1 MNENNNI
8 QQDTIYD
15 AICNIIEEVNVD
27 KGEVDAGKAGKYK
40 AFLIDGVLN
49 ALKPLFAK
57 NKLIFSIKHNI
68 KESQYVTTS
77 TQYGDKIKHNVII
90 ETEIVFMHKG
100 GDMITC
106 NAIGEASD
114 NGDKAFSKAQTD
126 SYKKILCQMFL
137 LSDGEDKDKTANNEE
152 EIVVNVEKK
161 TYNNTNQ
168 PTKTEPAIN
177 KYYQAI
183 LDDKFQLLKNGETIV
198 FNIGDTAEN
207 YKANI
212 TVGKYNDID
221 YKQYSYKIDSLGAY
235 VNLRD
240 WKIKDNLGLTEEKAK
255 QSANKFLTK

>member
-90 ETEIVFMHKG
+90 ETEIVFMHKS

-168 PTKTEPAIN
+168 PTKTDLPIN

-183 LDDKFQLLKNGETIV
+183 LDDKCQILKNGETVV
-198 FNIGDTAEN
+198 FNLDGNVETYQATISDTKN
-207 YKANI
+207 GN
-212 TVGKYNDID
+212 
-221 YKQYSYKIDSLGAY
+221 KQYEYYITSLKTKLYLIGKPA
-235 VNLRD
+235 D
-240 WKIKDNLGLTEEKAK
+240 GLTIEMAK
-255 QSANKFLTK
+255 WKSNTILTK